1 MPVSRINRALCVH
14 AWREVGCGR
23 LLTSNYRD
31 RDYSWFSF
39 TDVCRQSS
47 LPSS

>member
-14 AWREVGCGR
+14 AWREVGCGW

-31 RDYSWFSF
+31 RDYSGFSF
-39 TDVCRQSS
+39 TNVCRQSGAS
-47 LPSS
+47 V